1 MTFGITAV
9 SIIVIVI
16 LVHTLEMRSFHKRL
30 RMKFRQ
36 EYGQKPDM
44 DKPLSDDKERA
55 LYYNL
60 IKNRIPDDEKLDE
73 VTWEDLEMTQIFR
86 RVNTTVSYAGEQLLF
101 AWLHRLPKDK
111 TSLERREKMIRYFD
125 THPKEREDT
134 QLLLYHLKKEAI
146 HYYVPEFVEQLQYQ
160 QMPFLL
166 LCKLLLCSLLF
177 FIIASVL
184 TANSSVATIAGS
196 HFVFNIVVY
205 AVSKAKYEIQMES
218 LYGILRTVKAAEA
231 ISRIYQNESEA
242 DRNIN
247 DLKKMT
253 QMALV
258 LNRKK
263 QAGLSGD
270 AIALVQDYLLGAFMW
285 DFILY
290 DKVSRLLCEKK
301 ESFMELYR
309 FVGEA
314 DMSIAVASFRQ
325 SLNKYCIPKFC
336 DDGTIRAR
344 EIYHPL
350 IDDAVTNDFILRNNM
365 LITGSNASGKSTFI
379 KAVAVN
385 LILGQNIHTCTAE
398 AMSIPDIS
406 VLTSMAVRDDVLSG
420 ESYYIREIRYLKRM
434 IERSLRDRP
443 AFFGIDEILRG
454 TNTMERIAASIA
466 VLEYLNKKNCMLMV
480 ASHDLELAETLKESY
495 DNYHFRE
502 SVQEG
507 DVLFDYKLHS
517 GISYTRNAVRLLE
530 AMGFPE
536 EIVSNASKY
545 SS

>member
-205 AVSKAKYEIQMES
+205 
-218 LYGILRTVKAAEA
+218 
-231 ISRIYQNESEA
+231 
-242 DRNIN
+242 
-247 DLKKMT
+247 
-253 QMALV
+253 
-258 LNRKK
+258 
-263 QAGLSGD
+263 
-270 AIALVQDYLLGAFMW
+270 
-285 DFILY
+285 
-290 DKVSRLLCEKK
+290 
-301 ESFMELYR
+301 
-309 FVGEA
+309 
-314 DMSIAVASFRQ
+314 
-325 SLNKYCIPKFC
+325 
-336 DDGTIRAR
+336 
-344 EIYHPL
+344 
-350 IDDAVTNDFILRNNM
+350 
-365 LITGSNASGKSTFI
+365 
-379 KAVAVN
+379 
-385 LILGQNIHTCTAE
+385 
-398 AMSIPDIS
+398 
-406 VLTSMAVRDDVLSG
+406 
-420 ESYYIREIRYLKRM
+420 
-434 IERSLRDRP
+434 
-443 AFFGIDEILRG
+443 
-454 TNTMERIAASIA
+454 
-466 VLEYLNKKNCMLMV
+466 CMLMV